1 MKVQRDGHSY
11 TVEASADGAGL
22 VSHAGSGL
30 LAGVAD
36 RVGLTAALS
45 EGLVGLRERRAGHDP
60 GRVIRDLAV
69 MLADGGDCL
78 SDLRGV
84 RDQGA
89 LFGAVASDST
99 AFRVIDKIAST
110 PGLLDALDQAH
121 ARARE
126 QVWKLTG
133 PPGRVTIDLDA
144 TLLTCHSDKEGAAGN
159 FKGGYGFHPMLAYCD
174 ETRESMAALLRP
186 GNAGA
191 NTATDQIA
199 VAEAALEQ
207 IPRSQIETID
217 VLVRVDSAWTCART
231 SAPKSSRSPIRTGS
245 QRSIRTAASAQAD
258 RSQRSRA

>member
-1 MKVQRDGHSY
+1 MKVTRNGCNLKVDV
-11 TVEASADGAGL
+11 TADGAGL

-45 EGLVGLRERRAGHDP
+45 EGLVELRERRAGHDP

-78 SDLRGV
+78 SDLRAV
-84 RDQGA
+84 RDQSA

-110 PGLLDALDQAH
+110 PGLLDALDGAH

-133 PPGRVTIDLDA
+133 APGRVTIDLDA
-144 TLLTCHSDKEGAAGN
+144 TLLTSRRRRGS
-159 FKGGYGFHPMLAYCD
+159 
-174 ETRESMAALLRP
+174 RSWRP
-186 GNAGA
+186 APPRA
-191 NTATDQIA
+191 RRRFPA
-199 VAEAALEQ
+199 
-207 IPRSQIETID
+207 PRSPAEPCRARPRCDPTGFATPPA
-217 VLVRVDSAWTCART
+217 RAARGSAA
-231 SAPKSSRSPIRTGS
+231 
-245 QRSIRTAASAQAD
+245 AD
-258 RSQRSRA
+258 RGALAPVLRARPSRGRGATRSEARSRAPRGARARRSHPAWWRRRPRGRSPACIRR